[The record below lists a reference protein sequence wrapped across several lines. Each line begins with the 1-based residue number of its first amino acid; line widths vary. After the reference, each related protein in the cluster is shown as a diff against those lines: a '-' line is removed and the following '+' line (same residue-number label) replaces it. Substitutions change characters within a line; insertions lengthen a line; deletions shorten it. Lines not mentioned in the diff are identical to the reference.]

1 MTGSTFASA
10 FYGGGLGSITGGT
23 KGVGTGAGEYL
34 RVLGFTPAQAAVMEG
49 PGGISA
55 FGKMS
60 SAQLAKVG
68 FGKGTTGAND
78 VLAVQSSLIGGMFGG
93 GHTGAAI
100 MQLVNERGVYG
111 TKLAQVAGAQNPA
124 TYNKALNLAFSEPA
138 VAMAK
143 FGAALTN
150 LTIQIGQDLMP
161 AVQKVVNGLLDV
173 GSWFS
178 KNKTALYA
186 LLGGAGAIYAGAAVV
201 KTVSVVAKVVGGV
214 KTVFGAITGLTGT
227 TGLTGVLG
235 LNTAAVNANTLA
247 LGGKLPSTVPGVV
260 PGAVP
265 GVVRAVGKTALGA
278 LALYGYNAFAEP
290 YLKKHLTSQEDRT
303 ANDVAHGVIIGGTI
317 ASIVPGVG
325 TLLGG
330 GVGGAIGLLG
340 SYTSR
345 QTSANPVT
353 LMALRQQATTA
364 RTQAQNAQLTLSA
377 YRRHHGAGAYSTHLA
392 QVASS
397 ASLQERNAQGTLV
410 AYQHQFLSPAARVA
424 GAMGVKTSTAAEFI
438 GSVTRASHMKTAS
451 GQDRASFNAAAV
463 LVAAGVQQK
472 DAADHMHMSAAQIT
486 AAAKQEASTLEKLV
500 TSANDQTTAATQT
513 KSAANN
519 LATVTKELSSAAVN
533 LNNAASNAAAAHT
546 PGALHAANTSALKT
560 VIARK

>member
-1 MTGSTFASA
+1 M
-10 FYGGGLGSITGGT
+10 
-23 KGVGTGAGEYL
+23 
-34 RVLGFTPAQAAVMEG
+34 
-49 PGGISA
+49 
-55 FGKMS
+55 
-60 SAQLAKVG
+60 
-68 FGKGTTGAND
+68 
-78 VLAVQSSLIGGMFGG
+78 
-93 GHTGAAI
+93 
-100 MQLVNERGVYG
+100 
-111 TKLAQVAGAQNPA
+111 
-124 TYNKALNLAFSEPA
+124 
-138 VAMAK
+138 
-143 FGAALTN
+143 
-150 LTIQIGQDLMP
+150 
-161 AVQKVVNGLLDV
+161 
-173 GSWFS
+173 
-178 KNKTALYA
+178 
-186 LLGGAGAIYAGAAVV
+186 
-201 KTVSVVAKVVGGV
+201 
-214 KTVFGAITGLTGT
+214 
-227 TGLTGVLG
+227 
-235 LNTAAVNANTLA
+235 NTAAVNANTLT
-247 LGGKLPSTVPGVV
+247 LGGKLPSTVPGLV

-265 GVVRAVGKTALGA
+265 GVVHTVGKTALGA
-278 LALYGYNAFAEP
+278 LALYGYNAFTKP

-330 GVGGAIGLLG
+330 GISSTIGLLG
-340 SYTSR
+340 SYTFR

-353 LMALRQQATTA
+353 LMALRQQ
-364 RTQAQNAQLTLSA
+364 RPRHVPNPDAQLTLSA

-438 GSVTRASHMKTAS
+438 GSVTYTSHMKTAS

-519 LATVTKELSSAAVN
+519 LATVTKELASAAVN
-533 LNNAASNAAAAHT
+533 LNNAALNAAAAHT

>member
-1 MTGSTFASA
+1 
-10 FYGGGLGSITGGT
+10 
-23 KGVGTGAGEYL
+23 
-34 RVLGFTPAQAAVMEG
+34 
-49 PGGISA
+49 
-55 FGKMS
+55 
-60 SAQLAKVG
+60 
-68 FGKGTTGAND
+68 
-78 VLAVQSSLIGGMFGG
+78 
-93 GHTGAAI
+93 

-138 VAMAK
+138 VTFAK
-143 FGAALTN
+143 LGAQFDN
-150 LTIQIGQDLMP
+150 LAIKIGQDVTPTVVAFGEDLL
-161 AVQKVVNGLLDV
+161 KVGN
-173 GSWFS
+173 WFG
-178 KNKTALYA
+178 KNKGALDA
-186 LLGGAGAIYAGAAVV
+186 LLGVAGAVVAGAAVV

-214 KTVFGAITGLTGT
+214 KAVFGAITGSAPLTAN
-227 TGLTGVLG
+227 LA
-235 LNTAAVNANTLA
+235 LNTAAVNANTIA

-265 GVVRAVGKTALGA
+265 GVVPTLARVVGKTALGA
-278 LALYGYNAFAEP
+278 LALGAYNAFAEP

-353 LMALRQQATTA
+353 LMALRQQAAAA
-364 RTQAQNAQLTLSA
+364 RTQAQNAQGALLA

-424 GAMGVKTSTAAEFI
+424 GAMGVKTSTAAAFI
-438 GSVTRASHMKTAS
+438 GSLTRAAGMKTTS

-486 AAAKQEASTLEKLV
+486 AAAKQEASTLEKLI
-500 TSANDQTTAATQT
+500 TSASDQTTAATQT

-519 LATVTKELSSAAVN
+519 LATVTKELASAAVN
-533 LNNAASNAAAAHT
+533 LNNAASNAANSLS
-546 PGALHAANTSALKT
+546 PGNLHAATTSALKT
-560 VIARK
+560 VLARK